1 MYLDFR
7 KNDIVFFLYSLIEG
21 RALDY
26 FIEDLLSICSE
37 EGHKTNLFDLI
48 EQRVIC

>member
-1 MYLDFR
+1 MYFDFR
-7 KNDIVFFLYSLIEG
+7 KRCHLIFLSSVIEG

-37 EGHKTNLFDLI
+37 EGHKFNEFDLL
-48 EQRVIC
+48 EQRVSC